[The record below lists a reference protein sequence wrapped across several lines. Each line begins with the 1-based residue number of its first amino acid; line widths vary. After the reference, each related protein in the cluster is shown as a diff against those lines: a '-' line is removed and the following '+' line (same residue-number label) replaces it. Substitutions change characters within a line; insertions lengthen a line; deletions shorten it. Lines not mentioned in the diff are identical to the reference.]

1 MTLTSLV
8 VCGLSLFSRLEFVVL
23 AVAIVFF
30 GRHHRMEVKFLAEKE
45 DNVLSSRAFL
55 HPVHSDE
62 FFISGTP

>member
-30 GRHHRMEVKFLAEKE
+30 GLKKFLAEKE